1 MELNWF
7 YDINWDEN
15 LIKSFVK
22 YGKLNHKD
30 EQVLMMRYQ
39 KETIKEIAKML
50 DVSTRTINRDLE
62 EYRKIYDKLSAN
74 HSEMFPPRVLK
85 INVYAELSEY
95 EGTLKFKIND
105 EDDIY
110 EIDMNE
116 KHFISSKE
124 MFNYIYNQV
133 CTITGKDLSDLNS
146 VQFINNLSWK
156 VNFK

>member
-1 MELNWF
+1 MTVFNAEEVKKCLEDVVGEDKEYALWLLEWA
-7 YDINWDEN
+7 IN
-15 LIKSFVK
+15 KRSF
-22 YGKLNHKD
+22 
-30 EQVLMMRYQ
+30 
-39 KETIKEIAKML
+39 
-50 DVSTRTINRDLE
+50 DLE